1 MEKPRFIIKYRW
13 HIVIATL
20 LVVLVS
26 IIPILH
32 ITVNPDLESY
42 LDTSMP
48 SRENNLKINEIFGN
62 EELLL
67 VVFQTSDVLQENTL
81 NRISQIAEAFSDMP
95 EFNRV
100 YSLFQGKDIRSEDG
114 SMVVN
119 PVVETIPVTENERDA
134 LRESIR
140 SNDLV
145 YKVVISE
152 DFKNAIIILG
162 ADKTVQDDYQLA
174 LVKETLEQ
182 YPGDEI
188 TYITGNPYLR
198 AEAEEKIGRDIMLLL
213 PLALL
218 LMFVILFVS
227 FREIRSVLLPFSVV
241 LFSTIVSL
249 ALIPVFGWELSL
261 IGVLIPVMMIAI
273 ANNYGVY
280 LIARY
285 QDLRASSPELTP
297 PELAVKTTDY
307 LVTPVLLCGL
317 TTIVGVMGLLAH
329 LFQPARQMGVVT
341 AIGIACAL
349 LLSLLFIPA
358 LLSLLKKGKIHK
370 DLQDGSRG
378 FFPRILERTGTRI
391 IHHPKKIIAGFGIFV
406 LLCAVGL
413 FFFKLAPNSNEV
425 LPKSHPFNRAIQVM
439 DEQFGGSK
447 SFNIMFEADVT
458 DPVFLHNLD
467 RYEQELKNT
476 PGVGAVSSLAT
487 VIREISKALNDSTE
501 AGYDC
506 IPDSREAIAQY
517 LELYTMSGDP
527 EDLEQMVDFDFT
539 HTLLTIQFGETSIK
553 EIQNLVQKI
562 EEMAGEDNLKPV
574 IGGFTMTDKD
584 ISESVKTGQ
593 IYSLLVAFVAILIL
607 LSLIFKSIKA
617 GLIGS
622 IPLAFAVVCTF
633 GIMGWLGIELNIVT
647 ALLSSISI
655 GLGVDFTIHIFW
667 RIKWELAHGNNYER
681 SITATLKT
689 IGRGIIINASS
700 VMMGFAVLFLSAF
713 PFIRSFAFLI
723 IISLFFCLVSALVLI
738 PAICYLFRPKFLENN
753 TTKIIQI

>member
-241 LFSTIVSL
+241 LF
-249 ALIPVFGWELSL
+249 
-261 IGVLIPVMMIAI
+261 
-273 ANNYGVY
+273 
-280 LIARY
+280 
-285 QDLRASSPELTP
+285 LR
-297 PELAVKTTDY
+297 
-307 LVTPVLLCGL
+307 LCRWP
-317 TTIVGVMGLLAH
+317 
-329 LFQPARQMGVVT
+329 LF
-341 AIGIACAL
+341 
-349 LLSLLFIPA
+349 LF
-358 LLSLLKKGKIHK
+358 L
-370 DLQDGSRG
+370 DGS
-378 FFPRILERTGTRI
+378 
-391 IHHPKKIIAGFGIFV
+391 
-406 LLCAVGL
+406 
-413 FFFKLAPNSNEV
+413 
-425 LPKSHPFNRAIQVM
+425 
-439 DEQFGGSK
+439 
-447 SFNIMFEADVT
+447 
-458 DPVFLHNLD
+458 
-467 RYEQELKNT
+467 
-476 PGVGAVSSLAT
+476 
-487 VIREISKALNDSTE
+487 
-501 AGYDC
+501 
-506 IPDSREAIAQY
+506 
-517 LELYTMSGDP
+517 
-527 EDLEQMVDFDFT
+527 
-539 HTLLTIQFGETSIK
+539 
-553 EIQNLVQKI
+553 
-562 EEMAGEDNLKPV
+562 
-574 IGGFTMTDKD
+574 
-584 ISESVKTGQ
+584 
-593 IYSLLVAFVAILIL
+593 
-607 LSLIFKSIKA
+607 
-617 GLIGS
+617 
-622 IPLAFAVVCTF
+622 
-633 GIMGWLGIELNIVT
+633 
-647 ALLSSISI
+647 
-655 GLGVDFTIHIFW
+655 
-667 RIKWELAHGNNYER
+667 
-681 SITATLKT
+681 
-689 IGRGIIINASS
+689 
-700 VMMGFAVLFLSAF
+700 
-713 PFIRSFAFLI
+713 
-723 IISLFFCLVSALVLI
+723 
-738 PAICYLFRPKFLENN
+738 
-753 TTKIIQI
+753 

>member
-280 LIARY
+280 FIARY

-317 TTIVGVMGLLAH
+317 TTIVGILGLLAH

-341 AIGIACAL
+341 AIGIGFAL

-358 LLSLLKKGKIHK
+358 VLSLLKKGKVHK
-370 DLQDGSRG
+370 DLRDGSRG

-391 IHHPKKIIAGFGIFV
+391 IRHPKRIIAGFGIFV

-413 FFFKLAPNSNEV
+413 FFFKLAPNS
-425 LPKSHPFNRAIQVM
+425 
-439 DEQFGGSK
+439 
-447 SFNIMFEADVT
+447 
-458 DPVFLHNLD
+458 
-467 RYEQELKNT
+467 
-476 PGVGAVSSLAT
+476 
-487 VIREISKALNDSTE
+487 
-501 AGYDC
+501 
-506 IPDSREAIAQY
+506 
-517 LELYTMSGDP
+517 
-527 EDLEQMVDFDFT
+527 
-539 HTLLTIQFGETSIK
+539 
-553 EIQNLVQKI
+553 
-562 EEMAGEDNLKPV
+562 
-574 IGGFTMTDKD
+574 
-584 ISESVKTGQ
+584 
-593 IYSLLVAFVAILIL
+593 
-607 LSLIFKSIKA
+607 
-617 GLIGS
+617 
-622 IPLAFAVVCTF
+622 
-633 GIMGWLGIELNIVT
+633 
-647 ALLSSISI
+647 
-655 GLGVDFTIHIFW
+655 
-667 RIKWELAHGNNYER
+667 
-681 SITATLKT
+681 
-689 IGRGIIINASS
+689 
-700 VMMGFAVLFLSAF
+700 
-713 PFIRSFAFLI
+713 
-723 IISLFFCLVSALVLI
+723 
-738 PAICYLFRPKFLENN
+738 
-753 TTKIIQI
+753 